1 MITATRTAQYLH
13 EADLEKNRGYI
24 TLYGNWTN
32 AGEVPE
38 VLQDVEK
45 LCSALRPG
53 FTILCDFTRIQVTA
67 LPDIFQRASKIL
79 VAAGMKK
86 FAALHE
92 RQTFMQAQMSHA
104 SKGQGFPGRVFY
116 NREEAE
122 AWLDEEGS

>member
-1 MITATRTAQYLH
+1 MKTVTRTDQYLH

-24 TLYGNWTN
+24 SLYGNWTN
-32 AGEVPE
+32 VGEVPE

-45 LCSALRPG
+45 LCSTLRPG
-53 FTILCDFTRIQVTA
+53 FSILCDFTRIQATA

-92 RQTFMQAQMSHA
+92 RQTFLQTQMARVSR
-104 SKGQGFPGRVFY
+104 GIDFPGRVFY
-116 NREEAE
+116 SRDEAE

>member
-1 MITATRTAQYLH
+1 MRTVARTDRYVY

-24 TLYGNWTN
+24 TLHGTWTN
-32 AGEVPE
+32 VGEVPE
-38 VLQDVEK
+38 VLEDLEK
-45 LCSALRPG
+45 LSSTLRPG
-53 FTILCDFTRIQVTA
+53 FTVLCDFFDVKATA
-67 LPDIFQRASKIL
+67 LPDIFQKGSQFL
-79 VAAGMKK
+79 VTAGMKK

-116 NREEAE
+116 NRAEAE

>member
-1 MITATRTAQYLH
+1 MRTVARTDKYVY

-24 TLYGNWTN
+24 TLYGTWTN
-32 AGEVPE
+32 VGEVPE
-38 VLQDVEK
+38 VLQDIEK
-45 LCSALRPG
+45 LCNTLRPG
-53 FTILCDFTRIQVTA
+53 FTVLCDFTRIQATA
-67 LPDIFQRASKIL
+67 LPDIFRKASEM
-79 VAAGMKK
+79 VVGAGVKK

-122 AWLDEEGS
+122 AWLDDEGS